1 MNSNNCSGQNVSINV
16 NLSLKNETL
25 RMLIEMANDMG
36 ASLEDVI
43 SSITED
49 SVIDLERLQDDLGIV
64 IIPEKCSKCLSL
76 GFIIKCG
83 FKSRTGYNGAY
94 MVYGIWHMN
103 VFHGMNFFVHQET
116 GKYLNHPHWPKSLNF
131 AQKGMRF
138 FCLILFNRFF
148 TLFYSV

>member
-1 MNSNNCSGQNVSINV
+1 MPQTAPQYLNVFFMNSNNCSGQNVSINV

-64 IIPEKCSKCLSL
+64 IIPEKCSK
-76 GFIIKCG
+76 
-83 FKSRTGYNGAY
+83 
-94 MVYGIWHMN
+94 
-103 VFHGMNFFVHQET
+103 QD
-116 GKYLNHPHWPKSLNF
+116 
-131 AQKGMRF
+131 
-138 FCLILFNRFF
+138 LIN
-148 TLFYSV
+148 SIQ

>member
-49 SVIDLERLQDDLGIV
+49 SVIDLKRLEDDLGVV
-64 IIPEKCSKCLSL
+64 IIPERCSKEDLINSL
-76 GFIIKCG
+76 K
-83 FKSRTGYNGAY
+83 
-94 MVYGIWHMN
+94 
-103 VFHGMNFFVHQET
+103 
-116 GKYLNHPHWPKSLNF
+116 
-131 AQKGMRF
+131 
-138 FCLILFNRFF
+138 
-148 TLFYSV
+148 

>member
-1 MNSNNCSGQNVSINV
+1 MNSNNCSGKNVSINV

-64 IIPEKCSKCLSL
+64 IIPERCSK
-76 GFIIKCG
+76 
-83 FKSRTGYNGAY
+83 
-94 MVYGIWHMN
+94 
-103 VFHGMNFFVHQET
+103 QD
-116 GKYLNHPHWPKSLNF
+116 
-131 AQKGMRF
+131 
-138 FCLILFNRFF
+138 LIN
-148 TLFYSV
+148 SMQ